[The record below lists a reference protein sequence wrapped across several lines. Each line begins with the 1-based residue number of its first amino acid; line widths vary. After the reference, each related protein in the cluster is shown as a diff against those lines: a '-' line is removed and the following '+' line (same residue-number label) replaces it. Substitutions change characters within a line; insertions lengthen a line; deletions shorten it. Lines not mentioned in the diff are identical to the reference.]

1 MANKELQ
8 KLLSKGFGNSAKSNG
23 FLNFTRIVA
32 FISVTLG
39 VVALIVSMSILKGFE
54 KKLFDSAVSF
64 TSHIKVNTFD
74 RQAIKQPEVIIRK
87 LKSNFDDIKETYSVI
102 EKQALVR
109 SGKEINGIILKG
121 IKNSDFKNLL
131 QANIRSAEKDSIFEN
146 EIVLG
151 QDLSNLLNAKIGD
164 KILIYSVEG
173 ESAMDLMNSNIRQF
187 TVSGIYATGMKQYDE
202 AVAYININDARSLY
216 NMPEG
221 SANIIEVNFNSTN
234 NLNSISGEMDMYL
247 GYPYFTFTVFDL
259 HRSEFSWIE
268 LQKKPIPIVL
278 GLISI
283 VAVLNIITTLLIMV
297 VEKTHSIGVLRSMG
311 LSRKEVIRIFV
322 DQGLKISTTGVV
334 AGSFISIL
342 FIFLQSKYELIKLK
356 GDIYFLN
363 VLPVEFDI
371 IHFIIV
377 SGLTLIMAYFSTYIP
392 ARVAAKIKPIK
403 AIRFS

>member
-32 FISVTLG
+32 FMSVTLG

-74 RQAIKQPEVIIRK
+74 RKAIKQPEVIIRK
-87 LKSNFDDIKETYSVI
+87 LQSNFDDINETYSVI

-121 IKNSDFKNLL
+121 IKNSDFMNLL
-131 QANIRSAEKDSIFEN
+131 QAHIRSAQKDSILEN

-151 QDLSNLLNAKIGD
+151 QDLSNLLNAKVGD
-164 KILIYSVEG
+164 KILIYSIEG

-221 SANIIEVNFNSTN
+221 SANIIEVNFNNTD
-234 NLNSISGEMDMYL
+234 NLSSISGEMDMYL

-334 AGSFISIL
+334 AGSLISIL

-371 IHFIIV
+371 FHFLIV
-377 SGLTLIMAYFSTYIP
+377 SLLTLIMAYFSTYIP